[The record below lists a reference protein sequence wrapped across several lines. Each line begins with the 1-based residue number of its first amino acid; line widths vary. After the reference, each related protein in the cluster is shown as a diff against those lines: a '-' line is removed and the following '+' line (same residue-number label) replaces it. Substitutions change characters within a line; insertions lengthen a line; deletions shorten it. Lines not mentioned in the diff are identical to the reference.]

1 MFTIYRHELRQYIKS
16 MLIWF
21 AGVSGMG
28 LICIRM
34 FGDMKSEIDSM
45 AETFSSMGAFS
56 NAFGMDKL
64 SIATLSGFYATE
76 VGLIHSLGG
85 AMFAAMIACSA
96 LSKEEEGHTGEF
108 LFSLPVGKA
117 KVIGA
122 KWLAVFTN
130 IVVFNLLCIAV
141 YCVGF
146 AVSGESVPAKEFAL
160 FHAMQLFMHTQIG
173 AMCFAVSAC
182 SKRNRIGVGLGA
194 ALLLYAFDTV
204 ARILPDLADY
214 KFISPFSYSNASDIF
229 SSGEVYTKGALLG
242 AALLVISLA
251 AAFGVYSKRDLA
263 S

>member
-1 MFTIYRHELRQYIKS
+1 MLCGLEWIGDRIRELFRSLMKRLKILFVRVLGFFGKKTKK
-16 MLIWF
+16 
-21 AGVSGMG
+21 GV
-28 LICIRM
+28 
-34 FGDMKSEIDSM
+34 
-45 AETFSSMGAFS
+45 
-56 NAFGMDKL
+56 
-64 SIATLSGFYATE
+64 FYVNGTDI
-76 VGLIHSLGG
+76 LPPP
-85 AMFAAMIACSA
+85 

-130 IVVFNLLCIAV
+130 IVVFNLLCVAV

-146 AVSGESVPAKEFAL
+146 AVSGESIPAKEFAL
-160 FHAMQLFMHTQIG
+160 FHAMQLFMHTQVG

-251 AAFGVYSKRDLA
+251 TAFGVYSKRDLA